1 MKVLPEGAKVLVVP
15 DKVEEKTKGG
25 IILPEKVKKDERL
38 RMWKGTIVAMGP
50 KAYVVF
56 ANDETGETDV
66 AAKIGDR
73 VIYAMYGGMV
83 IRDEDDPSIELYRV
97 LNDEDVVCKIIED

>member
-1 MKVLPEGAKVLVVP
+1 MNLLPEGNKVLVVP

-25 IILPEKVKKDERL
+25 IIIPEKVKRDERL
-38 RMWKGTIVAMGP
+38 RMWKGTIAAIGP

-56 ANDETGETDV
+56 SNDVTGEKDRP
-66 AAKIGDR
+66 AKLGDR

-97 LNDEDVVCKIIED
+97 LNDEDVVCLIEQD